1 MLNRATNE
9 SLEEMGEEAMQDIIK
24 GIIAGAD
31 ALGWDVRQDP
41 KEAVDFNFSAQDFF
55 TRYLTAGIGGFVGGS
70 MFEGFEMYEFMLSP
84 QIRRLSDI
92 TLTDQE
98 RIAYILREN
107 GIEPVLKIIDKLEKK
122 GV

>member
-1 MLNRATNE
+1 
-9 SLEEMGEEAMQDIIK
+9 
-24 GIIAGAD
+24 
-31 ALGWDVRQDP
+31 
-41 KEAVDFNFSAQDFF
+41 
-55 TRYLTAGIGGFVGGS
+55 VGGS

-92 TLTDQE
+92 TLSDQE